1 LEEKQKPKEINKQD
15 EDQKSQK
22 KKMTKQEKTK
32 RRRETSQRTLRAWS
46 FDDKVG
52 FEKLLTYNKKPLT

>member
-1 LEEKQKPKEINKQD
+1 MI
-15 EDQKSQK
+15 
-22 KKMTKQEKTK
+22 KQEKTK
-32 RRRETSQRTLRAWS
+32 RRETSLRAWS